1 MHYHIM
7 NEYISILCHF
17 ELVAKIDIASEYMH
31 FPGRFIGQEDLHKT
45 IICQLQ
51 VLSNKKISKKK
62 STK

>member
-1 MHYHIM
+1 M

-17 ELVAKIDIASEYMH
+17 ELVAKIDIATKNPVYMH